1 MTSVEGRRLL
11 AKHLQGAADLW
22 RLDRQL
28 ERASLGAIAFVADR
42 LLNAIE
48 LAVTDPAGNGYRTW
62 IGAAV
67 APSAALRFCAATVR
81 LIERDERRQPD
92 RWGASLIDR
101 RPLYGAPNGAHEP
114 NGKLGLS
121 VNCFTSGSRQAL
133 VPLRPVIEIGV
144 GSCSA
149 AACARPLDVAH
160 S

>member
-1 MTSVEGRRLL
+1 MAWGGGVFDLGIATAWSRVPVNP
-11 AKHLQGAADLW
+11 ASSKSSAAG
-22 RLDRQL
+22 
-28 ERASLGAIAFVADR
+28 SAFVAHTA
-42 LLNAIE
+42 LNAVE
-48 LAVTDPAGNGYRTW
+48 LTVVDPAGRGFRTW

-81 LIERDERRQPD
+81 LVEGDERRQPD

-101 RPLYGAPNGAHEP
+101 RPLYGAPNGAHEL
-114 NGKLGLS
+114 NGKLGLG

-133 VPLRPVIEIGV
+133 VPLRQVIEIGV